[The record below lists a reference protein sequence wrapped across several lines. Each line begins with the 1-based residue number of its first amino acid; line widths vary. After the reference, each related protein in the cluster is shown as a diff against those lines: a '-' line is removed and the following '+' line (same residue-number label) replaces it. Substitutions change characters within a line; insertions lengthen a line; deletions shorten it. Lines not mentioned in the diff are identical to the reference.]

1 MATLDRTYLET
12 HPQISFSVEW
22 RRAPERLWLLLGE
35 AKSKCEH
42 VGGALLTPD
51 AASELLMVFLTKGAL
66 ATTAIE
72 GNTLSEEEA
81 RRVIDKTIELP
92 ASKAYLGQEIEN
104 VLAANNQ
111 IKAEVLQGGHG
122 ELTPELIAEYN
133 RLILRDLELDE
144 GVVPGETRTY
154 SVVVG
159 NYRAAPAED
168 CDYLVDRLCEW
179 LNGPTF
185 EAPEPDLRA
194 PYAIVKAVLA
204 HLYFAWIHPFGDGNG
219 RTARL
224 LELQILLA
232 AGFPAPTCQLL
243 SNHYNFTRGE
253 YYRQLHLAGRSEDVM
268 PFLRY
273 AVRGFV
279 DGVRDQLQIIW
290 GMQYSDRWKQYVYEE
305 MGKLKTETDQRQLRL
320 VLDLTKVGRPV
331 ERSELRHISPAIAEA
346 YAGKTGRTVARDVNA
361 LLRRGLIVSTSGRY
375 EPNSTLIWAFK
386 PEQAED
392 GIAAPFPAEAVG
404 AH

>member
-1 MATLDRTYLET
+1 MAALERTYLET
-12 HPQISFSVEW
+12 HRQITFVVEW

-51 AASELLMVFLTKGAL
+51 AARELLAVFLTKGAL

-72 GNTLSEEEA
+72 GNTLSEDEA

-92 ASKAYLGQEIEN
+92 ASKAYLGREIEN
-104 VLAANNQ
+104 VIAAYNR
-111 IKAEVLQGGHG
+111 IKHEVLTGGPG
-122 ELTPELIAEYN
+122 NLTPDLIADYN
-133 RLILRDLELDE
+133 RLILNDLDVDE
-144 GVVPGETRTY
+144 GVVPGATRTY
-154 SVVVG
+154 SVMVG

-185 EAPEPDLRA
+185 DAPEADLRV
-194 PYAIVKAVLA
+194 PYAITKAIVA
-204 HLYFAWIHPFGDGNG
+204 HVYFAWIHPFGDGNG

-224 LELQILLA
+224 LELQILLS
-232 AGFPAPTCQLL
+232 AGLPAPTAQLL
-243 SNHYNFTRGE
+243 SNHYNVTRGE
-253 YYRQLHLAGRSEDVM
+253 YYRQLHLAGRSGDVM
-268 PFLRY
+268 PFLLY
-273 AVRGFV
+273 AAQGFV
-279 DGVRDQLQIIW
+279 DGIRDQLQIIW
-290 GMQYSDRWKQYVYEE
+290 QMQYSDRWKQYVYEE
-305 MGKLKTETDQRQLRL
+305 MGTLKTETDRRQLRL
-320 VLDLTKVGRPV
+320 VLDLTKMGQPV
-331 ERSELRHISPAIAEA
+331 ERSQLRHVSPAIAEA
-346 YAGKTGRTVARDVNA
+346 YAGKTDRTVARDVNA
-361 LLRRGLIVSTSGRY
+361 LLKRGLIVGTSSGY

-392 GIAAPFPAEAVG
+392 GIAASFPEEVLG